1 MTLASPGRCIGL
13 ITIVVLQSW
22 QWFLISVG
30 LEQGRLP
37 IALSFEVG
45 HLELSGTHV
54 IRGILLLL
62 VNNAVKERTS
72 ASPADRWWPCHR
84 VRTAHMAETSTPASG
99 VAVHLQGSQLIL

>member
-1 MTLASPGRCIGL
+1 MTLASPRRCIGL

-22 QWFLISVG
+22 QWFLG

-84 VRTAHMAETSTPASG
+84 VRTAHMTETSTPASG